1 MTYELRRLRLH
12 GLIQRLLGSNTYTPH
27 PNGVRMALS
36 YTKVHERLLA
46 LLLAAAGSGTRS
58 GSSTKSWPTPSPTH
72 ADDGNA
78 GQGGLQ
84 AGEQVTEVL
93 ADGYADVAVEGL
105 ERDLDGGVACGRTIA
120 LYRRFEMVVREG
132 DPLRVHA
139 PSGDR
144 LLAGQVR
151 RRLSGNSASVLR
163 LKFIAEVL

>member
-72 ADDGNA
+72 ADDGDA

-120 LYRRFEMVVREG
+120 VPEVRDSGAGRRPVAR
-132 DPLRVHA
+132 PC
-139 PSGDR
+139 PTGDR

-151 RRLSGNSASVLR
+151 RRRARQEVAAASLP
-163 LKFIAEVL
+163 